1 MNIQAMM
8 KQAQKIQKDMMSAKE
23 KIDNTIY
30 EGSSS
35 FVSVKVKGTKEIV
48 EIKIDQESLD
58 KEDIEM
64 LQDMLMVAINEA
76 NKKIDKDTEAS
87 LGKYTQGMPGL
98 F

>member
-8 KQAQKIQKDMMSAKE
+8 KQAQKLQKDMMSAKE
-23 KIDNTIY
+23 QIDNTIY
-30 EGSSS
+30 EGTSS

-58 KEDIEM
+58 KDDIEM

-76 NKKIDKDTEAS
+76 NKKIDKDTEAK